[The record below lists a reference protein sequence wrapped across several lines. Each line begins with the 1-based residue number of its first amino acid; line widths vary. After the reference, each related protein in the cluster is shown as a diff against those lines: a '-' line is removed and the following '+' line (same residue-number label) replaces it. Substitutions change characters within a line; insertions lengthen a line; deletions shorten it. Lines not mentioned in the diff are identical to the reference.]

1 VQCNIGRKEGQRGS
15 GEAHNVGSRQKE
27 DRGGTACEMGKGEG
41 GEEEGCLAGQHY

>member
-27 DRGGTACEMGKGEG
+27 DRGGSKGRWVKVKAAKKKIG
-41 GEEEGCLAGQHY
+41 SNSYI